1 MDSYPTTLPNFATQ
15 EQTMTRYNF
24 NGLVALAASCMIIAA
39 APRATYAQTA
49 PTTAPHLPQ
58 ASQPAAAD
66 QLAIADMI
74 ARMNQ
79 AIDANDYSGYAAF
92 YAEDGVIDSGFGP
105 PTVGRAAIVASLDKS
120 APFITNK
127 RHVAG
132 NIVINGSSQS
142 ATAVYYLTVFERQT
156 GLTLAGTA
164 VITDEFKRGA
174 AGWQV
179 VRHTT
184 RMDPATLQAM
194 RAAMGAAN
202 R

>member
-1 MDSYPTTLPNFATQ
+1 
-15 EQTMTRYNF
+15 MTHSIF
-24 NGLVALAASCMIIAA
+24 NGLIGFAAASLIAVTA
-39 APRATYAQTA
+39 AGSALAQTA
-49 PTTAPHLPQ
+49 PAAQPTPTPAPHLPQ
-58 ASQPAAAD
+58 ASQPAAVD
-66 QLAIADMI
+66 QLAIADLI
-74 ARMNQ
+74 ARMNL
-79 AIDANDYSGYAAF
+79 AIDANDYAAYAAF

-105 PTVGRAAIVASLDKS
+105 PTTGRAAILASLNKS

-127 RHVAG
+127 RHVAS
-132 NIVINGSSQS
+132 NIVINGSAQA
-142 ATAVYYLTVFERQT
+142 ATAVYYLTVFERQA

-164 VITDEFKRGA
+164 VITDEFKRGP

-194 RAAMGAAN
+194 RAAMGTGS